1 MMHYQLDKQRSES
14 AYMQIYRQLR
24 EEIISGTL
32 KAGTKLPSKRALA
45 EELNVSIITVEHAYA
60 LLIDE
65 GYVLSKPRSG
75 LYASFGSGTS
85 APSARRAS
93 LADMRATP
101 SGADDFPFSVWAK
114 TMRSVL
120 SDYDRSILTTCPGIG
135 CAPLREALADY
146 LQRSRDLS
154 VSPDQI
160 IIGSG
165 AEYLYSLVVQ
175 LLGPGCVIALEH
187 PSYQKIRLVYEANGA
202 RCQSLTMGSDGIVSA
217 ELASSRADALHV
229 TPFHSFPSGI
239 TATTAKRHEYA
250 AWAES
255 HDSIIIE
262 DDYDSEFASL
272 SRQIET
278 ICSIAPE
285 RVIYINTFS
294 KLLAPAIRTGFM
306 ILPRRLLDTY
316 QQKLGFYSC
325 TVPVFEQ
332 LVLSEF
338 IEEGHMERYI
348 NRRKRKLRQNAKKP
362 Q

>member
-1 MMHYQLDKQRSES
+1 MHYQVDRQSSES

-24 EEIISGTL
+24 EEIINGTL
-32 KAGTKLPSKRALA
+32 KTGAKLPSKRALA
-45 EELNVSIITVEHAYA
+45 EEIGTSVITVEHAYA

-65 GYVLSKPRSG
+65 GYALAKPRSG
-75 LYASFGSGTS
+75 LYAAFGSGA
-85 APSARRAS
+85 APRSSRQAN

-101 SGADDFPFSVWAK
+101 SGAEDFPFTVWAK

-120 SDYDRSILTTCPGIG
+120 SEYDRSILTTCPGIG

-146 LQRSRDLS
+146 LQRSRDLT
-154 VSPDQI
+154 VSPEQI

-175 LLGPGCVIALEH
+175 LLGPGCTIALED

-202 RCQSLTMGSDGIVSA
+202 RCESMTMGSDGIVSS
-217 ELASSRADALHV
+217 ELAASKADALHV

-239 TATTAKRHEYA
+239 TATAAKRHEYA
-250 AWAES
+250 AWAEAHS
-255 HDSIIIE
+255 SIIIE

-278 ICSIAPE
+278 ICSIAPD
-285 RVIYINTFS
+285 RVVYINTFS

-306 ILPRRLLDTY
+306 ILPRKLLNIY
-316 QQKLGFYSC
+316 HEKLGFYSC
-325 TVPVFEQ
+325 TVPVFDQ
-332 LVLSEF
+332 LVLAEF

-348 NRRKRKLRQNAKKP
+348 NRRKRKLRQNMKKP

>member
-1 MMHYQLDKQRSES
+1 MRYRLNRQSTES
-14 AYMQIYRQLR
+14 VYMQIYRQLR
-24 EEIISGTL
+24 EEIINGTL
-32 KAGTKLPSKRALA
+32 KAGTKLPSKRSLA
-45 EELNVSIITVEHAYA
+45 EELGVSVITVEHAFA
-60 LLIDE
+60 LLTDE
-65 GYVLSKPRSG
+65 GYARAKPRSG
-75 LYASFGSGTS
+75 LYASFGSGTV
-85 APSARRAS
+85 PSSSRRAS

-101 SGADDFPFSVWAK
+101 SGSDDFPFSVWAK
-114 TMRSVL
+114 TMRRVL
-120 SDYDRSILTTCPGIG
+120 SEYDRSILTACPGIG

-146 LQRSRDLS
+146 LQRSRELS
-154 VSPDQI
+154 VFPEQI
-160 IIGSG
+160 VIGSG

-175 LLGPGCVIALEH
+175 LLGPGCLIALEF

-202 RCQSLTMGSDGIVSA
+202 RCESLTMGNDGILSS
-217 ELASSRADALHV
+217 ELAASRADALHV

-239 TATTAKRHEYA
+239 TATAAKRHEYA
-250 AWAES
+250 AWAEA

-278 ICSIAPE
+278 ILSIAPE

-306 ILPRRLLDTY
+306 ILPRPLLESY
-316 QQKLGFYSC
+316 HQKLGFYSC
-325 TVPVFEQ
+325 TVPVFDQ
-332 LVLSEF
+332 LVLAEF

-348 NRRKRKLRQNAKKP
+348 NRRKRQLRQNIKKP

>member
-1 MMHYQLDKQRSES
+1 MHYQLNRQSSES

-24 EEIISGTL
+24 EEIINGSL
-32 KAGTKLPSKRALA
+32 KPGTKLPSKRSLA
-45 EELNVSIITVEHAYA
+45 EELGASIITVEHAYA

-65 GYVLSKPRSG
+65 GYALAKPRSG
-75 LYASFGSGTS
+75 LYAAFGSSTVP
-85 APSARRAS
+85 PSSRRAS

-114 TMRSVL
+114 IMRSVL
-120 SDYDRSILTTCPGIG
+120 SEYDRSILATCPGIG
-135 CAPLREALADY
+135 CTPLREALADY

-154 VSPDQI
+154 VSPEQI

-175 LLGPGCVIALEH
+175 LLGPGCVIALEN

-202 RCQSLTMGSDGIVSA
+202 SCESLTMGSDGIVSS
-217 ELASSRADALHV
+217 ELAASRADALHV

-239 TATTAKRHEYA
+239 TATAAKRHEYA
-250 AWAES
+250 AWAEE
-255 HDSIIIE
+255 HNSIIIE

-278 ICSIAPE
+278 ICSISPE
-285 RVIYINTFS
+285 RVVYINTFS

-306 ILPRRLLDTY
+306 ILPGTLLESY
-316 QQKLGFYSC
+316 RQKLGFYSC
-325 TVPVFEQ
+325 TVPVFDQ
-332 LVLSEF
+332 LVLAEF

-348 NRRKRKLRQNAKKP
+348 NRRKRKLRQNIKKP

>member
-1 MMHYQLDKQRSES
+1 MNYQLNRQSDES
-14 AYMQIYRQLR
+14 VYMQIYRQLR
-24 EEIISGTL
+24 DEIINGTL
-32 KAGTKLPSKRALA
+32 RAGAKLPSKRSLA
-45 EELNVSIITVEHAYA
+45 EELGISVITVEHAYA

-65 GYVLSKPRSG
+65 GYAVAKPRSG
-75 LYASFGSGTS
+75 LYASFGSGPI
-85 APSARRAS
+85 PSSSRRAS

-120 SDYDRSILTTCPGIG
+120 SEYDRGILTACPGTG
-135 CAPLREALADY
+135 CTPLRETLADY
-146 LQRSRDLS
+146 LQRSRNLT
-154 VSPDQI
+154 VSPEQI
-160 IIGSG
+160 VIGSG

-175 LLGPGCVIALEH
+175 LLRPGCFIALEN
-187 PSYQKIRLVYEANGA
+187 PSYRKIRLVYEANGA
-202 RCQSLTMGSDGIVSA
+202 RCISLTMGSDGIISS
-217 ELASSRADALHV
+217 ELTSCTADALHV

-239 TATTAKRHEYA
+239 TASAAKRHEYA
-250 AWAES
+250 FWAET

-272 SRQIET
+272 SKQIET
-278 ICSIAPE
+278 IYSISPE

-306 ILPRRLLDTY
+306 ILPHRLLEAY
-316 QQKLGFYSC
+316 HQKLGFYSC
-325 TVPVFEQ
+325 TVPVFDQ
-332 LVLSEF
+332 LVLAEF